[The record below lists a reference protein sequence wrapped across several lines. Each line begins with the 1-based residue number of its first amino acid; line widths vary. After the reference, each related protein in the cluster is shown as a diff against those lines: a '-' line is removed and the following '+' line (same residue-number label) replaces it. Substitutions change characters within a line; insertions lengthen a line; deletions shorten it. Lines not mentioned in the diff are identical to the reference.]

1 MDNSGSTNQY
11 ASSLKLEKIRSRYI
25 LKLIFNILNNTKS
38 LKIIKYNKKIKKRLD
53 IDIDNYKKSSI
64 IEIDIIPN
72 ENPHGKFINI
82 LNEKEKDFY
91 HIYFNSNYKREIK
104 KYFLGKYEKV
114 DKISIKINYQIKTF
128 FRLFEDCE
136 CIKSIYFKTFYRD
149 DIFNMSYM
157 FAGCTFL
164 KEIKFS
170 NFITKNVS
178 DLSLMFFGCSSLK
191 ELNLSNFNTNN
202 VTNMCS
208 MFYECSLLKKL
219 NVSNFITNNVTNMS
233 DMFFCCS
240 SLIEL
245 NISNFN
251 TTNVTNMSWMFDRCP
266 SLKELNLSNFNT
278 VNVTDMSYMFTE
290 RSSLKKLN
298 LSRFDTHNVTN
309 MK

>member
-1 MDNSGSTNQY
+1 MDNHGILNQNGSHSN
-11 ASSLKLEKIRSRYI
+11 LEKIRSRYI
-25 LKLIFNILNNTKS
+25 LKLIFNFLNNTKS

-136 CIKSIYFKTFYRD
+136 CIKSIYFKTFFRD
-149 DIFNMSYM
+149 DIINMSYM

-178 DLSLMFFGCSSLK
+178 DMSLMFFGCSSLK
-191 ELNLSNFNTNN
+191 ELNLSNFNTNK
-202 VTNMCS
+202 VTDMYF
-208 MFYECSLLKKL
+208 MFSG
-219 NVSNFITNNVTNMS
+219 
-233 DMFFCCS
+233 CS
-240 SLIEL
+240 SL
-245 NISNFN
+245 N
-251 TTNVTNMSWMFDRCP
+251 
-266 SLKELNLSNFNT
+266 ELNLSSFNT
-278 VNVTDMSYMFTE
+278 KKVIDMRYMFE
-290 RSSLKKLN
+290 GCSSLKSLN
-298 LSRFDTHNVTN
+298 IDNFTFNEETYVKGMFSGCTGDLQTKINNKFDNLRGEVF
-309 MK
+309 K

>member
-1 MDNSGSTNQY
+1 MDNPGILNKNGSHSN
-11 ASSLKLEKIRSRYI
+11 LEKIRSRYI
-25 LKLIFNILNNTKS
+25 LKLIFNFLNNTKS

-191 ELNLSNFNTNN
+191 ELNLSNFNTNK
-202 VTNMCS
+202 VTDMYFMFSGCS
-208 MFYECSLLKKL
+208 
-219 NVSNFITNNVTNMS
+219 
-233 DMFFCCS
+233 
-240 SLIEL
+240 
-245 NISNFN
+245 
-251 TTNVTNMSWMFDRCP
+251 

-278 VNVTDMSYMFTE
+278 NKVTDMRYMFE
-290 RSSLKKLN
+290 GCSSLKSLN
-298 LSRFDTHNVTN
+298 IDNFTFNEETYVKGMFSGCTGDLQTKINNKFDNLRGDVF
-309 MK
+309 K

>member
-1 MDNSGSTNQY
+1 MDNHGILNQNGSPSN
-11 ASSLKLEKIRSRYI
+11 LEKIRSRYI
-25 LKLIFNILNNTKS
+25 LKLIFIFLNNTKS

-178 DLSLMFFGCSSLK
+178 DMSLMFFGCSSLK
-191 ELNLSNFNTNN
+191 ELNLSNFNTNK
-202 VTNMCS
+202 VTDMYF
-208 MFYECSLLKKL
+208 MFSG
-219 NVSNFITNNVTNMS
+219 
-233 DMFFCCS
+233 CS
-240 SLIEL
+240 SL
-245 NISNFN
+245 N
-251 TTNVTNMSWMFDRCP
+251 
-266 SLKELNLSNFNT
+266 ELNLSSFDT
-278 VNVTDMSYMFTE
+278 KKVIDMRYMFE
-290 RSSLKKLN
+290 GCSSLKSLN
-298 LSRFDTHNVTN
+298 IDNFTFNEETYVKGMFSGCTGDLQTKINNKFDNLRGEVF
-309 MK
+309 K